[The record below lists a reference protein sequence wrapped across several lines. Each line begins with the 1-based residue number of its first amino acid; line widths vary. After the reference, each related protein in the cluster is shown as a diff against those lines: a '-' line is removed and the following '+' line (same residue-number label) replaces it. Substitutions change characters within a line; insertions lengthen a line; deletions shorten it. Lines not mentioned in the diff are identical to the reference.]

1 MKADDRII
9 EVYRH
14 ERGQIARS
22 VARIAGDSAEDIVH
36 DAFETYLSHAPWALR
51 PGAWISR
58 AARNRALNTRRGI
71 RLVPLDGHDETPA
84 EDIDELERE
93 VVGSVVAEALTA
105 LPERPR
111 RALRMRFFEGASYE
125 DVAEALGVRVPQAHV
140 VVHRALRMLGRT
152 MVRRMAD
159 AHGAA
164 ACAPALARMAGIGG
178 DEEHGHGLEP
188 CRACRPAWDEIAA
201 LRAVNGFVPWFLG
214 LGGGF
219 RRALRRMLEG
229 TAKRPEVVE
238 PAGRF
243 ATTMMA
249 VGVAAASA
257 LTVPAA
263 VASSVQA
270 ATGSSHTTVVGSVS
284 GAPASSAV
292 SGASVA
298 AARGARAPKATRSVV
313 GSPAGGMKENPDGS
327 KQIDTHPPVQ
337 PPGGSRLGVI
347 VCPPGVEDCLEP

>member
-1 MKADDRII
+1 MADDRII
-9 EVYRH
+9 EVYQR

-36 DAFETYLSHAPWALR
+36 DAFEAYLSHAPWALR

-58 AARNRALNTRRGI
+58 VARNRALNTHRGI
-71 RLVPLDGHDETPA
+71 RLVPLEGHEQTTTG
-84 EDIDELERE
+84 DIEALERE
-93 VVGSVVAEALTA
+93 VVGSVVAEALKA
-105 LPERPR
+105 LPDRPR
-111 RALRMRFFEGASYE
+111 RALRMRFFESASYE

-140 VVHRALRMLGRT
+140 VVHRALRMLGRE
-152 MVRRMAD
+152 MVRRLAD

-178 DEEHGHGLEP
+178 GEEHGHGIEP
-188 CRACRPAWDEIAA
+188 CRLCRPAWDEIVA

-214 LGGGF
+214 VGDG
-219 RRALRRMLEG
+219 LRRGLRRLLEG
-229 TAKRPEVVE
+229 TAKRLELVE

-257 LTVPAA
+257 FAAPAA

-270 ATGSSHTTVVGSVS
+270 RQDGSRIAAVTTPAVRNATSVTS
-284 GAPASSAV
+284 GAQAADASSARPPV
-292 SGASVA
+292 S
-298 AARGARAPKATRSVV
+298 RRPVV
-313 GSPAGGMKENPDGS
+313 KSPVGGLSENPDGG
-327 KQIDTHPPVQ
+327 KQVEPQGPV
-337 PPGGSRLGVI
+337 PARVGVI
-347 VCPPGVEDCLEP
+347 VCPPGTEDCLGS